1 MTPQNLHSSTLQWTS
16 VLFIFFWH
24 TSTCVDLSIKTGKL
38 ENGLELSVRAG
49 MEQIPYAV
57 LFEELHGD
65 LPVRH

>member
-1 MTPQNLHSSTLQWTS
+1 M
-16 VLFIFFWH
+16 
-24 TSTCVDLSIKTGKL
+24 DLSIKTGKL

-49 MEQIPYAV
+49 MEQILYAV